1 MKCEEIK
8 TLVQP
13 LPVVMLEGS
22 SVMCGEEGLQ
32 NMSPAAAAS
41 RQTKIKK
48 PFAISLFKHT
58 HHLDSSYF
66 NKIDIHTMLDVDLN
80 RKTKGEFKRS

>member
-1 MKCEEIK
+1 
-8 TLVQP
+8 
-13 LPVVMLEGS
+13 MLEGS
-22 SVMCGEEGLQ
+22 NSVMCEEKSLQ

-48 PFAISLFKHT
+48 TFAISLFKHT
-58 HHLDSSYF
+58 HHLDSWYF

-80 RKTKGEFKRS
+80 RKRKGEIKRS